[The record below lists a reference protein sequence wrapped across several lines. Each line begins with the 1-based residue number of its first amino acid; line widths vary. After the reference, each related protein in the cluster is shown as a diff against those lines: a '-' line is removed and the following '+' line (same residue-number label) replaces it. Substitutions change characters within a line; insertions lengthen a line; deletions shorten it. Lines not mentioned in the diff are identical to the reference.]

1 MLTIDEIRKI
11 TLSLPAAEEI
21 QHFEKPSF
29 RVNQKIF
36 VVIQTDMKTIT
47 VKTSREERAL
57 YIETDPTAYSV
68 PESFSNLNYM
78 HINLETANDVE
89 VVKLIQS
96 AWGRVAPKKLSKA
109 FFSEVDRG
117 TR

>member
-1 MLTIDEIRKI
+1 MLTIDEVRKVA
-11 TLSLPAAEEI
+11 LSLPGVEEM

-47 VKTSREERAL
+47 VKTSREERTL

-68 PESFSNLNYM
+68 PESFSKLNYM
-78 HINLETANDVE
+78 HINLETANDDE
-89 VVKLIQS
+89 VVKLIHS
-96 AWGRVAPKKLSKA
+96 SWGRVAPKKLSKEY
-109 FFSEVDRG
+109 FSSIQ
-117 TR
+117 